1 MNAIKESHPP
11 ATART
16 AHRATPLK
24 QPGDVPTGR
33 PSGVQPARDR
43 RWLAFVVLCVPLLIV
58 SLDGTVLNVALP
70 TLVRDLHASDSE
82 LQWIVDA
89 YALVFGGLMLVS
101 GSLADRIG
109 RKRTFCAGL
118 AIFAATSL
126 WAAFSDSAGMLI
138 AARASMGVGA
148 TLIMPATLSIITNP
162 FSEAGERQRALGIW
176 AGTSGAG
183 VALGPIVGGL
193 LLAHFAWGS
202 VVLINVPIALLG
214 LLFAIR
220 LVPNSFDANAQ
231 RPDIGGSILSI
242 VGLGMV
248 LWAVI
253 EAPVHGWTSVIVLAT
268 GAAGL
273 LTLAA
278 FVAWEAH
285 SSHPMLK
292 LGFFRSRSFSGAVA
306 GSGAVMFALF
316 GSLFL
321 LSQFLQ
327 FQLGY
332 SALGAGVHMLPAA
345 AGIAF
350 VAPLSPILVRRVGT
364 KLTVAVGL
372 LVVAAGLWQISGVT
386 VTTTYSEQLA
396 GTILIGVGAGLVW
409 PACIGSLMGTLPP
422 EHTGVGSATNGTFA
436 QVGSALGV
444 AVVGSLLATRY
455 EHLMTRALAGR
466 HVPPAIHATILS
478 SIGAALN
485 IAQHIGGLTGALLA
499 TAARSAFVSGMDLGL
514 QAAAGVALAG
524 CLMALVVLPVRATLH
539 ATGDR
544 DAPAE
549 RGVKTRA

>member
-16 AHRATPLK
+16 ARGATGLK
-24 QPGDVPTGR
+24 QPGDAPDGR
-33 PSGVQPARDR
+33 PIGVGPARDR
-43 RWLAFVVLCVPLLIV
+43 RWLALVVLCVPLLIV

-126 WAAFSDSAGMLI
+126 WAAFSGSAGMLI

-148 TLIMPATLSIITNP
+148 TLIMPATLSIITNT
-162 FSEAGERQRALGIW
+162 FRDAGERQRALGIW

-183 VALGPIVGGL
+183 VAIGPIVGGL

-202 VVLINVPIALLG
+202 VFLINVPIALLG

-242 VGLGMV
+242 VGLGLV

-285 SSHPMLK
+285 SSYPMLK

-350 VAPLSPILVRRVGT
+350 VAPLSPILVRRFGT

-386 VTTTYSEQLA
+386 VTTTYSGQLA

-436 QVGSALGV
+436 QVGSAIGV

-455 EHLMTRALAGR
+455 QHLMTQALAGR

-485 IAQHIGGLTGALLA
+485 VAQHVGGLTGALLA

>member
-11 ATART
+11 ATVRT
-16 AHRATPLK
+16 TGGATPLK
-24 QPGDVPTGR
+24 QSGDAPAGR
-33 PSGVQPARDR
+33 ASGVRPARDR
-43 RWLAFVVLCVPLLIV
+43 RWLALVVLCVPLLIV

-126 WAAFSDSAGMLI
+126 LAAFSGSAGMLI

-148 TLIMPATLSIITNP
+148 TLIMPATLSIITNT

-202 VVLINVPIALLG
+202 VFLINVPIALLG

-514 QAAAGVALAG
+514 RAAAGVALAG

-549 RGVKTRA
+549 RGA